1 MASAGPDRR
10 GLATPALRDA
20 TSLRDAVT
28 GTATNPT
35 EPADP
40 GRTPSAPADPPG
52 AAPRLAV
59 DGFDG
64 PLDLLLVLARAQQ
77 LDLARLSIAAVIEA
91 FADALQAALA
101 ERATARLEHW
111 AVWTVMAASL
121 TELWSRL
128 KLPASAPEAH
138 AAAAEAEALRRQL
151 ISRAEIEAAATWLA
165 QRAHLGQDV
174 FRRGQPRPN
183 ADAADR
189 GGDLTDLLRACLPVL
204 RVPDAQA
211 VALRPRPPPL
221 WTAGDAIRQI
231 ARLLAELPDGSPLA
245 AFLPKIDRDAPKWPL
260 RCRAAIAGTLIAS
273 LELARDGTVALEQD
287 GDWMPIRVGRH
298 PRAEPAPGGGPPA

>member
-1 MASAGPDRR
+1 
-10 GLATPALRDA
+10 
-20 TSLRDAVT
+20 VT
-28 GTATNPT
+28 DTATIPI
-35 EPADP
+35 EPA
-40 GRTPSAPADPPG
+40 APPG

-64 PLDLLLVLARAQQ
+64 PLDLLLTLARAQQ
-77 LDLARLSIAAVIEA
+77 IDLARLSIAALIEA
-91 FADALQAALA
+91 FAGALQAALA
-101 ERATARLEHW
+101 ERAGARLEHW

-128 KLPASAPEAH
+128 KLPASAPEAR

-151 ISRAEIEAAATWLA
+151 IGRAEIEAAATWLA
-165 QRAHLGQDV
+165 QRPHLGQDV
-174 FRRGQPRPN
+174 FRRGQPRLN
-183 ADAADR
+183 TDGAAR
-189 GGDLTDLLRACLPVL
+189 GGDLTELLRACLPVL

-211 VALRPRPPPL
+211 AALRPRPPPL
-221 WTAGDAIRQI
+221 WTATDAIRRI

-245 AFLPKIDRDAPKWPL
+245 AFLPKIDRDAPHRPL

-287 GDWMPIRVGRH
+287 GDWMPIRVGRRPH
-298 PRAEPAPGGGPPA
+298 AEPAPGGEPPA

>member
-1 MASAGPDRR
+1 VTNS
-10 GLATPALRDA
+10 A
-20 TSLRDAVT
+20 TSPRE
-28 GTATNPT
+28 PT
-35 EPADP
+35 DP
-40 GRTPSAPADPPG
+40 GHTLSAPEDPPG

-64 PLDLLLVLARAQQ
+64 PLDLLLVLVRAQQ
-77 LDLARLSIAAVIEA
+77 IDLARLSIAALIEA
-91 FADALQAALA
+91 FTDALQAALA
-101 ERATARLEHW
+101 ERAGARLEHW

-128 KLPASAPEAH
+128 KLPASAPGAR
-138 AAAAEAEALRRQL
+138 AAAAEAEALRRRL

-165 QRAHLGQDV
+165 QRPHLGQDV

-189 GGDLTDLLRACLPVL
+189 GGELTDLLRACLPVL

-211 VALRPRPPPL
+211 IALHPRPEPL
-221 WTAGDAIRQI
+221 WTATDAIRRI
-231 ARLLAELPDGSPLA
+231 ARLLDELPNGSPLA
-245 AFLPKIDRDAPKWPL
+245 AFLPKIDRDAPSRLL
-260 RCRAAIAGTLIAS
+260 RCRAAIASTLIAS

-298 PRAEPAPGGGPPA
+298 PRAEPVTGAGYAD